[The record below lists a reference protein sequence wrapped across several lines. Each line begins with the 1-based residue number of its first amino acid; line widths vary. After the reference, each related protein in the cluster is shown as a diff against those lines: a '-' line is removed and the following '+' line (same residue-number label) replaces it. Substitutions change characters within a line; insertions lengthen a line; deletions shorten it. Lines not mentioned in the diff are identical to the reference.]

1 MHLSLTSIPWYE
13 RVDLRIYMYN
23 YAYWYPS
30 LFACPLSHLRPRDR
44 LNDSERR
51 DPYTPLSP
59 DGSYSLIL
67 KITEPTVLT
76 GIRSIA
82 LIHNVIY
89 TVITVCINTRS
100 YTISAATVYCSI
112 KFKDTEGGWTRTLRE
127 RGDTRTEATRTDRG
141 RAKQRDGT
149 DHTRDA
155 AHDEKSSETT
165 QGPVNQP
172 GAPHAAHQPPRP
184 PGGTGH
190 PAVY

>member
-1 MHLSLTSIPWYE
+1 MSSLSP
-13 RVDLRIYMYN
+13 
-23 YAYWYPS
+23 P
-30 LFACPLSHLRPRDR
+30 RPRDR

-149 DHTRDA
+149 DHTRPTTRKAQKQPRDPSTSREHHTRPTNHLDPPA
-155 AHDEKSSETT
+155 APGTLLCTDCTVRQHQHSST
-165 QGPVNQP
+165 QYNYKY
-172 GAPHAAHQPPRP
+172 
-184 PGGTGH
+184 
-190 PAVY
+190 AVRLA